1 MTENFTWF
9 VAGWCAATLVL
20 TAYLVWMRRDG
31 AEQSTERKLRETQRA
46 LAQAKQDYAQC
57 NAERIRAMADCENEV
72 QYRNRDRR
80 ALAAALDRLTAL
92 EGTSDCVCDV
102 GVQECP
108 VHPGRLWDQERKV
121 AFRKDWDARVVKE
134 DG

>member
-9 VAGWCAATLVL
+9 VAGWCAATVVL
-20 TAYLVWMRRDG
+20 TGYLVWMRRDG
-31 AEQSTERKLRETQRA
+31 EEQSTERKLREAQRA
-46 LAQAKQDYAQC
+46 LAQAKQDFADC
-57 NAERIRAMADCENEV
+57 NAERIRAMADCENEM

-80 ALAAALDRLTAL
+80 ALAAALERLAAL

-108 VHPGRLWDQERKV
+108 VHPGRLWDQERKI
-121 AFRKDWDARVVKE
+121 AFRKAWDEKVVRT
-134 DG
+134 